1 MLSNALSRI
10 SSVKIK
16 KYVYSVMTAIVLFTM
31 PITAQPIT
39 NWDHVQGAIDN
50 AVSGAVIDLSS
61 LSSPTSPR
69 TFTVHNSKTLTIRG
83 TASRQLGAGFTF
95 GSNNNITIENLNIS
109 SNSGVGALHFT
120 GTGNTLNLVGTNTIV
135 STYAA
140 VGVPIGAGLTITSS
154 TNGVFNATSS
164 YYGAGI
170 GGSNSGAGGSNSG
183 AGGSNSGAGGT
194 ITISGGTITANG
206 GRYTNGSSAGIGGT
220 ITANGVGASAGIGG
234 SNGGGGGTI
243 TISGGTI
250 TANGGGAGIGGG
262 NGGGGGTITISG
274 GTITANGGGDGAGIG
289 GGDYGAGGMITISGG
304 MITANG
310 NRYAAGIGGGYG
322 SAGGTI
328 TINGGSVRARAGTV
342 TSGTAAM
349 DIGNGGGPTGGT
361 FTLRNSA
368 GQNVFLNTLTVPN
381 QTNASLTAG
390 SINNVSFANT
400 PNAASGVYGIRD
412 VRTDAQRNLYFYLPA
427 SANAQVIDAVMGG
440 VQYYAT
446 APYIRESNH
455 VNAQT
460 MIAGGNISSATVS
473 VGTAIYTGSALMPDI
488 TVVFRGATLR
498 PNTDY
503 TVSWSGER
511 ISTSSTDAMV
521 TVTGTGVYTGTVE
534 QSFTI
539 TPKPLTTAMLSI
551 PAVTFDNTEHTP
563 VLTVT
568 DIDIDLDEELVID
581 VDYTVT
587 LEPQTDAG
595 AYAVTV
601 TGIGNYTGTP
611 SVDFVINPLAL
622 TEAEVVV
629 SGTYTF
635 NGAEHIP
642 NVDDVVVTLDGYT
655 PTYNFVASDNIN
667 AGIAT
672 VTVTGTGNFGGTATG
687 TFTIA
692 PKELA
697 DGMLSIPSVTFNG
710 NPQTPALTA
719 VDGTMT
725 LVEDT
730 DYTVTFE
737 SQTDVGTYP
746 VTVTG
751 IGNYTGSASVNFVIN
766 TRALTNAS
774 VAAGGTY
781 IYNGQAHTPVGA
793 DVSVTLAGY
802 TPTYDIGATNNINAG
817 TATVTVTGTGNFSG
831 TATGTFTILPRP
843 LTDATVIVGGTYTYN
858 GLAHTPVDSDVS
870 VTLAGYT
877 PTYDIGATN
886 NINAGT
892 ATVTVTGT
900 GNFSGTAT
908 GTFTILP
915 RPLTDATV
923 IVGGAYTYNGLA
935 HTPVDSDVSVT
946 LAGYTPT
953 YSRTGV
959 TNNTN
964 AGSATLTVTGTGN
977 FGGTATGT
985 FTILPKALTDGML
998 SIPAVV
1004 FNGSERTPVLTVTD
1018 HNIGGLTIGVDYNAT
1033 LTPHTNA
1040 GSNAVSVTGAGNYSG
1055 TASVNFVIN
1064 PKPLT
1069 AEMLSI
1075 SSVVFN
1081 DAAQTPVL
1089 AVTDGDIGLAR
1100 NVDYTVTLTPQTA
1113 VGTYPVT
1120 VTGMGNY
1127 TGTPYVNFVITNREV
1142 SVLSPDRIIPIF
1154 KPNEETST
1162 NASVNVLTAEFTA
1175 GPNPVNRQS
1184 GEINFFWRSKRIQDA
1199 MLTIFDA
1206 SGNVVSKIKIKDTKD
1221 ANDNNA
1227 RRIVGSWD
1235 LKDAKGR
1242 LVSEGTY
1249 LVRGVVTTSDGKRE
1263 RISVMVGVR

>member
-183 AGGSNSGAGGT
+183 AGGT

-234 SNGGGGGTI
+234 S
-243 TISGGTI
+243 
-250 TANGGGAGIGGG
+250 

-877 PTYDIGATN
+877 PTY
-886 NINAGT
+886 
-892 ATVTVTGT
+892 
-900 GNFSGTAT
+900 
-908 GTFTILP
+908 
-915 RPLTDATV
+915 
-923 IVGGAYTYNGLA
+923 
-935 HTPVDSDVSVT
+935 
-946 LAGYTPT
+946 
-953 YSRTGV
+953 SRTGV

-1249 LVRGVVTTSDGKRE
+1249 LVRGVVTTSD
-1263 RISVMVGVR
+1263 